1 MVKQS
6 LTNGDS
12 LFNYFKKNE
21 PFFHKAK
28 KELLDESENK
38 KVIYFTFRT
47 LHFIDWFA
55 PIDLALNKYFPNK
68 YNIFY
73 IDFATTLHRIGNG
86 FEYLYF
92 CQQVQQRLIS
102 FEISPL
108 NHFSYYNEIK
118 EEYDAM
124 KAAGKESHRHEKFML
139 NFPDAE
145 AYVKANTGLRV
156 PSLAKK
162 PEGLGSVTGIAVGPE
177 SFRGKVLRFIP
188 WLDED
193 LVGESYNDHEADE
206 LLEYGER
213 LLEAA
218 EDKEKELGEAKTE
231 EEEEQV
237 TTLKEAAQW
246 CIFWGREGHAM
257 HAWY

>member
-1 MVKQS
+1 MGLDWCLKDRVVEGQEHNKAFAEAHCERINKQIDEEYQTFLKREGVEAPS
-6 LTNGDS
+6 VFPNEVTDS
-12 LFNYFKKNE
+12 FRETDIFKKL
-21 PFFHKAK
+21 HD
-28 KELLDESENK
+28 ELGEWKIALDAST
-38 KVIYFTFRT
+38 V
-47 LHFIDWFA
+47 
-55 PIDLALNKYFPNK
+55 
-68 YNIFY
+68 
-73 IDFATTLHRIGNG
+73 
-86 FEYLYF
+86 
-92 CQQVQQRLIS
+92 
-102 FEISPL
+102 SPL
-108 NHFSYYNEIK
+108 KTLGCPAIGEDSEATEWAVNYYNEIK

-124 KAAGKESHRHEKFML
+124 KTAGKESHQHEKFML

-145 AYVKANTGLRV
+145 AYVKANTGLMV

-177 SFRGKVLRFIP
+177 SFRGKVLRYIP

-193 LVGESYNDHEADE
+193 LVGESYNDHEPDE
-206 LLEYGER
+206 LLDYGER

-218 EDKEKELGEAKTE
+218 EDKEKELGETKTE

>member
-1 MVKQS
+1 MAIFLRKCRQFLFIFRFQIERLKSRRNKILQRLAECLVKQS

-108 NHFSYYNEIK
+108 NHFSYY
-118 EEYDAM
+118 
-124 KAAGKESHRHEKFML
+124 L
-139 NFPDAE
+139 
-145 AYVKANTGLRV
+145 
-156 PSLAKK
+156 SL
-162 PEGLGSVTGIAVGPE
+162 IH
-177 SFRGKVLRFIP
+177 I
-188 WLDED
+188 
-193 LVGESYNDHEADE
+193 
-206 LLEYGER
+206 
-213 LLEAA
+213 
-218 EDKEKELGEAKTE
+218 
-231 EEEEQV
+231 
-237 TTLKEAAQW
+237 
-246 CIFWGREGHAM
+246 
-257 HAWY
+257 